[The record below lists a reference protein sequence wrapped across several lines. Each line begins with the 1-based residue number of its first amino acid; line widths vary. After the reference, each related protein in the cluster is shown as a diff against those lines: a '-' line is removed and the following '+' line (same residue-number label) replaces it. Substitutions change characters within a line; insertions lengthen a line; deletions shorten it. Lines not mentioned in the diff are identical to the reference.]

1 MNDNTR
7 ESKRQA
13 VEDGTGTLTRTGA
26 ANGPQSLTLKKG
38 LQILGLFDVDNPQW
52 AFADIWKRAG
62 ISRPTAFR
70 LVKTLEDLDYLSY
83 DPQTGRYHLGVSML
97 RATYLMLSHT
107 EMARIAHPHMLEL
120 AELSTE
126 TVVLAVWTGQAA
138 MIIDRVATSRP
149 FKPDSTLGTFMP
161 TLANVHT
168 RVFLAFGPESMRVA
182 ALTKPPERRTQF
194 TITDPL
200 KLADELARIAREGV
214 AYGIEEWNLGMCAVA
229 APVFDSAK
237 EVRACLAVVAPVER
251 FGPEERVR
259 YAAAVRASAAAMSR
273 QLGCRLDPAQ

>member
-1 MNDNTR
+1 MEADAR
-7 ESKRQA
+7 A
-13 VEDGTGTLTRTGA
+13 VSQTGTA
-26 ANGPQSLTLKKG
+26 IGPQSLTLKKG
-38 LQILGLFDVDNPQW
+38 LQILSLFDVEHPQW

-70 LVKTLEDLDYLSY
+70 LVKTLEDLDFLSY
-83 DPQTGRYHLGVSML
+83 DQHTGKYHLGVSML

-107 EMARIAHPHMLEL
+107 ELARIAHPHMLAL

-161 TLANVHT
+161 TLANVHS

-182 ALTKPPERRTQF
+182 ALAKTQERRTEF
-194 TITDPL
+194 TITDPA

-214 AYGIEEWNLGMCAVA
+214 AYGMEEWNLGMCAVA
-229 APVFDSAK
+229 APVFDSAN
-237 EVRACLAVVAPVER
+237 EVRACLAVVAPIER
-251 FGPEERVR
+251 FDPEERVR
-259 YAAAVRASAAAMSR
+259 YASAVKTSAAALSR
-273 QLGCRLDPAQ
+273 QLGCRQDPTQ